1 MLVRWIIWI
10 LLISCAV
17 VAVIGLMAELGEVGT
32 TLLVLG
38 SVGFLIL
45 GLAVIA
51 ERRWFG
57 G

>member
-1 MLVRWIIWI
+1 MLVRWIIWV
-10 LLISCAV
+10 LLISCAI
-17 VAVIGLMAELGEVGT
+17 VAVVGVFAELGEVGR

>member
-1 MLVRWIIWI
+1 MLVRWTIWV
-10 LLISCAV
+10 LLIACAIVAV
-17 VAVIGLMAELGEVGT
+17 VGLMAELGEVGT

-45 GLAVIA
+45 GLAVVV

>member
-1 MLVRWIIWI
+1 MLVRRVIWV
-10 LLISCAV
+10 LLISCAI
-17 VAVIGLMAELGEVGT
+17 VAVVGLVVELGEVGT

>member
-1 MLVRWIIWI
+1 MVVRWIIWV
-10 LLISCAV
+10 LLISCLIVAV
-17 VAVIGLMAELGEVGT
+17 VGLVAELGEFGT

-57 G
+57 S

>member
-1 MLVRWIIWI
+1 MLVRLIIWV
-10 LLISCAV
+10 LLVSCAI
-17 VAVIGLMAELGEVGT
+17 VAVVGLVAELGEVGT

-57 G
+57 S

>member
-1 MLVRWIIWI
+1 MLVRWTIWV
-10 LLISCAV
+10 LLIACAI
-17 VAVIGLMAELGEVGT
+17 VAIVGIVAELGEVGT

>member
-1 MLVRWIIWI
+1 MLVRWVIWI
-10 LLISCAV
+10 LLISCAI
-17 VAVIGLMAELGEVGT
+17 VAVIGLMAELGEMGT

>member
-1 MLVRWIIWI
+1 MLVRAIIWL

-17 VAVIGLMAELGEVGT
+17 VAIVGLVFELGEFGT

-45 GLAVIA
+45 ALAVMA